1 MYICVIIYKLIIQ
14 NKEIIVQSQYI
25 YSLIVNVSIYLFK
38 LD

>member
-14 NKEIIVQSQYI
+14 NKEIIAQYI